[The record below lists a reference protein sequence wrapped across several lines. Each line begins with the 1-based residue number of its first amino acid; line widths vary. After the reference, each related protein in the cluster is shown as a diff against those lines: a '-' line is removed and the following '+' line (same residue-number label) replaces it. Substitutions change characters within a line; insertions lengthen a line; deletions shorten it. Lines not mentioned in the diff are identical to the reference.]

1 MKPPELLLFVPC
13 TVCKPHGC
21 CCSRCRRTVVCL
33 CFLKTWRSSSGLGN
47 DRAKKTCTTNQERQ
61 ENPRPHP
68 SPWILSLGECR
79 VPQRYACCRCYGN
92 RRPCSKQAVHP
103 PKTFFFVGQ
112 IAQSVALVLVCKTY
126 ELVMSFCFFY
136 YLRVHTIVVSFQP
149 VCVKQEGGDEKTT
162 VGDIQLICIIDSF
175 YINIYVSLPW

>member
-47 DRAKKTCTTNQERQ
+47 DIEPKRRAQPTRRGKRTLALIRLHGYCLWVNVEC
-61 ENPRPHP
+61 
-68 SPWILSLGECR
+68 LSYMPVVVAMVTED
-79 VPQRYACCRCYGN
+79 PAA
-92 RRPCSKQAVHP
+92 SKQSTP
-103 PKTFFFVGQ
+103 QKLFFVGQ

-126 ELVMSFCFFY
+126 ELVMSFCFF
-136 YLRVHTIVVSFQP
+136 
-149 VCVKQEGGDEKTT
+149 
-162 VGDIQLICIIDSF
+162 II
-175 YINIYVSLPW
+175 